1 MIQTPFQQIVAGLSI
16 RQFSLVRAFAGLVQS
31 LPLSDAS
38 ARSLAEVLEQCS
50 AKLRSCGQ
58 PVLPAVPELR
68 EPECNNPGQCPCGK
82 SAAGNTAEATQKE
95 GASNV

>member
-58 PVLPAVPELR
+58 PVLPAAPEPQ
-68 EPECNNPGQCPCGK
+68 EPGCKSLHRCSCGE
-82 SAAGNTAEATQKE
+82 SAAAAGETATGKEA
-95 GASNV
+95 A